1 MSKSNRKWFVI
12 IGLFLIALVSAEIF
26 LRLALGLGSMV
37 LFLEDDAI
45 EYIPAPNQHS
55 VRFGNKIDYNEYSMR
70 SLSIAAN
77 DGCIVLG
84 FGDSVLN
91 GGTLTD
97 QDSIATTIVEKQM
110 RQTNADIR
118 FLNISAGSWGP
129 DNCAAYLN
137 KFGSFNAKMIVLF
150 VSSHDA
156 YDNMTF
162 QKTVGINK
170 SYPKEQY
177 PLALLELLDRYVQPR
192 LMKLIH
198 RRNVDDDLMINKN
211 GIGFNPGFDF
221 FKDYTQKNQIPFLV
235 CLHAETAEIKAGKF
249 NTQGEEILRF
259 CEENGIKVISGFE
272 IGEDL
277 KDFRDHIHL
286 NERGQKRWAKALSKE
301 IQATTKACL

>member
-1 MSKSNRKWFVI
+1 MTRSRRKLLVI
-12 IGLFLIALVSAEIF
+12 IALFLVALISSEIF
-26 LRLALGLGSMV
+26 LRTALGLGSMI
-37 LFLEDDAI
+37 LFLDDNAM

-55 VRFGNKIDYNEYSMR
+55 VRFGNKVAYNEYSMR
-70 SLSIAAN
+70 SLPIGAS
-77 DGCIVLG
+77 DECIVLG

-97 QDSIATTIVEKQM
+97 QDSIATTIVEKQL
-110 RQTNADIR
+110 RRTNADIR

-162 QKTVGINK
+162 KKTVGIHK
-170 SYPKEQY
+170 SYPEEQY

-211 GIGFNPGFDF
+211 GIGFNSGFDF
-221 FKDYTQKNQIPFLV
+221 FKDYTEKNQIPFLL

-249 NTQGEEILRF
+249 NTQGEEILSF
-259 CEENGIKVISGFE
+259 CEKNGIKVISGFE

-277 KDFRDHIHL
+277 RDFRDQIHL
-286 NERGQKRWAKALSKE
+286 NERGQRKWAKALGKE
-301 IQATTKACL
+301 IMEGTKACL

>member
-1 MSKSNRKWFVI
+1 M
-12 IGLFLIALVSAEIF
+12 EIF
-26 LRLALGLGSMV
+26 LRKALGLGSMV
-37 LFLEDDAI
+37 LFQEDKAI

-55 VRFGNKIDYNEYSMR
+55 VRFGNKIAYNEFSMR
-70 SLSIAAN
+70 SLPIDA
-77 DGCIVLG
+77 DDKCIVLG

-97 QDSIATTIVEKQM
+97 QDSIATTIVEKQLQ
-110 RQTNADIR
+110 RTNASIR

-137 KFGSFNAKMIVLF
+137 KFGSFNAKMIILF

-162 QKTVGINK
+162 EKTVGINK
-170 SYPKEQY
+170 SYPNEQY
-177 PLALLELLDRYVQPR
+177 ALALLELLDRYVQPR
-192 LMKLIH
+192 LMNLINES
-198 RRNVDDDLMINKN
+198 RASEDLMINKN

-221 FKDYTQKNQIPFLV
+221 FKDYTEKNRIPFLV
-235 CLHAETAEIKAGKF
+235 CLHAESAEVKDGKF
-249 NTQGEEILRF
+249 NKQGEEILRF
-259 CEENGIKVISGFE
+259 CEKNGIKVISGFE

-277 KDFRDHIHL
+277 MDFRDDIHI
-286 NERGQKRWAKALSKE
+286 NERGQKRWAKVLAKE

>member
-1 MSKSNRKWFVI
+1 MTNRRRKVLVI
-12 IGLFLIALVSAEIF
+12 IALFLTALISLEIF
-26 LRLALGLGSMV
+26 LRKVWGLGSMV
-37 LFLEDDAI
+37 LFKEDKAI
-45 EYIPAPNQHS
+45 EYLPAPNQHS
-55 VRFGNKIDYNEYSMR
+55 VRFGNKIVYNEYSMR
-70 SLSIAAN
+70 GLPIEAD

-97 QDSIATTIVEKQM
+97 QDSLATTIVEKQL
-110 RQTNADIR
+110 QQINAGIR

-137 KFGSFNAKMIVLF
+137 KYGSFNAKMIILF

-162 QKTVGINK
+162 EKIVGIHK

-177 PLALLELLDRYVQPR
+177 SLALLELLERYVQPR
-192 LMKLIH
+192 LMNLI
-198 RRNVDDDLMINKN
+198 NENNAEEDLMINKN
-211 GIGFNPGFDF
+211 GVGFNSGFDF
-221 FKDYTQKNQIPFLV
+221 FTDYTKKNQIPFLV
-235 CLHAETAEIKAGKF
+235 CLHAESAEVKAGKF

-259 CEENGIKVISGFE
+259 CEKNGIKVISGFE

-277 KDFRDHIHL
+277 KDFRDTIHL
-286 NERGQKRWAKALSKE
+286 NERGQKRWAKTLAKE
-301 IQATTKACL
+301 IQATIKACL

>member
-1 MSKSNRKWFVI
+1 MTKPNRKWLVI
-12 IGLFLIALVSAEIF
+12 IGLFLIVLVSSEIF
-26 LRLALGLGSMV
+26 LRLGLGLGNMI
-37 LFLEDDAI
+37 LYLEDDAI

-70 SLSIAAN
+70 SLSIGEN

-110 RQTNADIR
+110 RRTNADIR

-162 QKTVGINK
+162 EKTVGRHK

-177 PLALLELLDRYVQPR
+177 PLALLELLDRYAQPR
-192 LMKLIH
+192 LMKLFH
-198 RRNVDDDLMINKN
+198 GHNVDDDLMINKN
-211 GIGFNPGFDF
+211 GIGFNSGFDF
-221 FKDYTQKNQIPFLV
+221 FKDYTEKNQIPFLV

-249 NTQGEEILRF
+249 NAQGEEILRF
-259 CEENGIKVISGFE
+259 CETNGIKVISGFE

-301 IQATTKACL
+301 IEATAKACL